1 MSYITVQEAAKK
13 WGISERLVRRYCA
26 EGRIP
31 DLAQYDGIWQIPE
44 DAAKPSRI
52 KKDTVNTPQIPPL
65 LKNLIKQR
73 DGRQYRG
80 LYDYIQINMVYS
92 NERMASN
99 RLTRNQI
106 ELLYKTDRI
115 VTGSE
120 AIKINDIIEA
130 RNHFLDV
137 DMVLSNVMKPL
148 NQTLIHQIQMQ
159 LLSDN
164 CRHKRHAPIPYGY
177 RKSSTAPK
185 FGKTT
190 PPSQIGAAMTAL
202 IKEYESQKY
211 IGFHEIL
218 DFHVKFERIRPF
230 EDCNGRVGRLLMLK
244 ECLRHSVTPFIIDD
258 KRRTGYLE
266 GIRCWDKD
274 RSVFMDV
281 CMEAQI
287 RFEAQIALQGLLE
300 CHSQYTRKQ
309 LNSIH

>member
-1 MSYITVQEAAKK
+1 
-13 WGISERLVRRYCA
+13 
-26 EGRIP
+26 
-31 DLAQYDGIWQIPE
+31 
-44 DAAKPSRI
+44 
-52 KKDTVNTPQIPPL
+52 
-65 LKNLIKQR
+65 
-73 DGRQYRG
+73 
-80 LYDYIQINMVYS
+80 
-92 NERMASN
+92 
-99 RLTRNQI
+99 
-106 ELLYKTDRI
+106 
-115 VTGSE
+115 
-120 AIKINDIIEA
+120 
-130 RNHFLDV
+130 
-137 DMVLSNVMKPL
+137 MKPL

-159 LLSDN
+159 LVSDN

-177 RKSSTAPK
+177 RKSSPAPK
-185 FGKTT
+185 FDKTT
-190 PPSQIGAAMTAL
+190 PPSEIGAAMTAL

-281 CMEAQI
+281 CMEAQM

-300 CHSQYTRKQ
+300 CHAQYQRMAKH
-309 LNSIH
+309 NIE